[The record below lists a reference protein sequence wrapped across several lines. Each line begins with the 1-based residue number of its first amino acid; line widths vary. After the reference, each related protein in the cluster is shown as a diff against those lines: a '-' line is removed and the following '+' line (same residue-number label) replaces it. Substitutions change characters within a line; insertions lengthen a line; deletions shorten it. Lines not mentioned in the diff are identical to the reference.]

1 MSETMKAMA
10 VRKYGKQPVE
20 MIDLPV
26 PEPGPEEV
34 LVRVKAASVNPVDFK
49 TRDGDLKA
57 VVKHKFPL
65 VLGND
70 LAGVVEKV
78 GKDVRNFKVGD
89 KVYGRPGKNNMGTF
103 AQYFAINQYDI
114 ALMPKNLDFVEAASI
129 PLVGLTSYQAFH
141 EIMHLKAGDKVLVEA
156 GSGGI
161 GTFAIQLG
169 RVMGLHVATTVSE
182 KGESLV
188 RSLGADEIINYKQ
201 QNFWDVLSNYDGVFD
216 TLGGKNLEKAFTIL
230 KPGGSIASLVGPPT
244 MKFTDTWH
252 LNLAKRAG
260 IWYLSRHVR
269 KLAKAHHV
277 YYEFFLMHPSDA
289 QLSTITN
296 LIEEGEIKPVI
307 DKVYPFH
314 DTQRALDYSE
324 QGHAKGKIVIKVED

>member
-20 MIDLPV
+20 MIDLPI

-49 TRDGDLKA
+49 TRDGDLKS
-57 VVKHKFPL
+57 VVKHTFPL

-78 GKDVRNFKVGD
+78 GKDVRNFKAGD
-89 KVYGRPGKNNMGTF
+89 KVYGRPGKNRIGTF
-103 AQYFAINQYDI
+103 AQYFAMNQYDM
-114 ALMPKNLDFVEAASI
+114 ALMPDNLNFVEAASI

-182 KGESLV
+182 KGEALV
-188 RSLGADEIINYKQ
+188 QSLGADEVINYKQ
-201 QNFWDVLSNYDGVFD
+201 QNFWEVLKHYDGVFD
-216 TLGGKNLEKAFTIL
+216 TLGGKNLEQAFTIL
-230 KPGGSIASLVGPPT
+230 KPGGTIASLVGPPT
-244 MKFTDTWH
+244 MKFADAWH
-252 LNLAKRAG
+252 LNVVKRLG
-260 IWYLSRHVR
+260 VWYLSRKVR
-269 KLAKAHHV
+269 KLQKAHHV

-289 QLSTITN
+289 QLRTIAN
-296 LIEEGEIKPVI
+296 LIEEHKIKPVI
-307 DKVYPFH
+307 DQVFPFH
-314 DTQRALDYSE
+314 ETQRALDYSE
-324 QGHAKGKIVIKVED
+324 QGHAKGKIVIKIED